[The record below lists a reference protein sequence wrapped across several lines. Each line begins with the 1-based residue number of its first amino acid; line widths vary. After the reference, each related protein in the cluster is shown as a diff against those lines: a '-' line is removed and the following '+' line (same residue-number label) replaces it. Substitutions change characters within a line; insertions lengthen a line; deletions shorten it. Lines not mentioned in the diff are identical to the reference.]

1 MVVGVPSVTVGEAS
15 GRGPGRRVGRDA
27 VLAAA
32 GELFDGAQLADLLS
46 FLGTRAVAEAAD
58 VRPATVHHHFA
69 TVGDRTRP
77 NARLASAVL
86 EAALTSTAGRVGP
99 LGDAPSL
106 PGLAAVAAR
115 CLEDLLADRRRT
127 MAVLAGASVA
137 GNDADVRAV
146 MQVHYATMV
155 AEHTALFEAL
165 ALHAGR
171 CFDAAAGHTAETVAV
186 ATIALADGLLVQHQ
200 VDLQHVCP
208 EHFGALVVRLF
219 ESVTTLSDVEGPATE
234 SITDRLL
241 GRAELPAES
250 GMDQSK
256 RTRIVEAVRRLHAE
270 AGVAGISVTAVA
282 RAADVSRGTVIANF
296 GDRNGLAAA
305 VYAQHVP
312 QLERRLAAD
321 QARSMPLA
329 QLMERHLHRLVD
341 HCKSDP
347 DLTAMLLDGIIGY
360 TIRHGAPT
368 YTEPADPRGAVPLPA
383 LLVPALLTAG
393 DVLQPGVAD
402 TPAAAKDLAA
412 TITNLAMVRALSR
425 TNETAT
431 ETVHRVMDL
440 VLDGILARP

>member
-1 MVVGVPSVTVGEAS
+1 M
-15 GRGPGRRVGRDA
+15 GRDA

-32 GELFDGAQLADLLS
+32 GELFDRAQLTDLLS

-69 TVGDRTRP
+69 TTGDRARP

-86 EAALTSTAGRVGP
+86 EAALGSTAGRVGSV
-99 LGDAPSL
+99 GEASAAPTL
-106 PGLAAVAAR
+106 PGLAAIAAR
-115 CLEDLLADRRRT
+115 CLADLLADRRRT
-127 MAVLAGASVA
+127 MAVLAGASIA
-137 GNDADVRAV
+137 GNDAEVRAAL
-146 MQVHYATMV
+146 QVHYAAMV

-165 ALHAGR
+165 AVHVGR
-171 CFDAAAGHTAETVAV
+171 RFDLAAGHTPETVAV
-186 ATIALADGLLVQHQ
+186 ATIALADGFLVQQQ
-200 VDLQHVCP
+200 VDLRHVCP
-208 EHFGALVVRLF
+208 EHFGEVVVRLF
-219 ESVTTLSDVEGPATE
+219 ESVTTLSDLEGPVTE
-234 SITDRLL
+234 SITGRLL

-256 RTRIVEAVRRLHAE
+256 RTRIVEAVRRLHAD

-312 QLERRLAAD
+312 HLERRLAAD
-321 QARSMPLA
+321 QARAMPLA
-329 QLMERHLHRLVD
+329 QVMERHLLRLVD
-341 HCKSDP
+341 RCKSDP
-347 DLTAMLLDGIIGY
+347 DLTAMVLDGIIGY

-368 YTEPADPRGAVPLPA
+368 YTEPADPRAAVPLPV
-383 LLVPALLTAG
+383 LLVPALIDAG
-393 DVLQPGVAD
+393 AALRPGVAD

-425 TNETAT
+425 PNETAT
-431 ETVHRVMDL
+431 ETVHQVMDL